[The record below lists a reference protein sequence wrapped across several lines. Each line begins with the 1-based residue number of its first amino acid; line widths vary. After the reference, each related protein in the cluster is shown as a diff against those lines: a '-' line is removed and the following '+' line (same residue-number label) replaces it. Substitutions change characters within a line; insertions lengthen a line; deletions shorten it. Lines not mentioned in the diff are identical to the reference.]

1 MNSNKAA
8 YWIAA
13 GVLALGLNS
22 EYRQGNFAAL
32 HRIADRAGSAICGI
46 TTRARKT
53 LEVAKFLTSPEEGL
67 PGTLVASADEVD
79 MARSHSEMLR
89 ERSRSREEA
98 TLFRDGV
105 RDRVRDQIR
114 AQADVI
120 RARAEIQRA
129 EIEIQ
134 LRTHSPFTF
143 ANMSTRELTVLCPKT
158 RTRIALNHVASSSPE
173 VEVHETF

>member
-1 MNSNKAA
+1 MNTNKAA

-22 EYRQGNFAAL
+22 EYRQGNFVAL

-46 TTRARKT
+46 TARARKT

-67 PGTLVASADEVD
+67 PDNLVADEVD
-79 MARSHSEMLR
+79 MARAHGEMLQA
-89 ERSRSREEA
+89 RSRSREEA

-105 RDRVRDQIR
+105 RDRMRDQIR
-114 AQADVI
+114 AQAEVI

-129 EIEIQ
+129 EIEIR

-143 ANMSTRELTVLCPKT
+143 ANVSPRELTVFCPKAG
-158 RTRIALNHVASSSPE
+158 TRIALNHVAPGSPE
-173 VEVHETF
+173 FEVRETF